1 MHARVYALQEE
12 HARLRALL
20 RQCESASPRELPATL
35 RRLEEVFVPHRQA
48 KVALYEDSV
57 KACQARGDKASIS
70 MLSIFRSNLNVMADA
85 VIAFLRSPD
94 PQPERFLERFRTV
107 AATLRSMM
115 DSEEKVVFP
124 ICLRHA
130 QPGKPS

>member
-1 MHARVYALQEE
+1 MHTRVYALQEE

-20 RQCESASPRELPATL
+20 RQCESSGPRELQANL

-70 MLSIFRSNLNVMADA
+70 MLSIFRANLNVMAEA
-85 VIAFLRSPD
+85 IIGFLRSPD

-130 QPGKPS
+130 PPGKPS

>member
-1 MHARVYALQEE
+1 MHAQVHTLQED
-12 HARLRALL
+12 HARLRILL
-20 RQCESASPRELPATL
+20 RQCETASPRELEAAL
-35 RRLEEVFVPHRQA
+35 RRLEEVFVPHRKA

-57 KACQARGDKASIS
+57 RACLARGDKASLS
-70 MLSIFRSNLNVMADA
+70 MLSIFRANLNVMGEA
-85 VIAFLRSPD
+85 IMAFLRSPD

-130 QPGKPS
+130 HPGKTP

>member
-1 MHARVYALQEE
+1 MHTRVYALQEE
-12 HARLRALL
+12 HAQLRALL